1 MRVKRQG
8 KSLPVRMAT
17 FAAVQLAGCKTKYT
31 GKWELLALTSLSEA
45 SAKDSFIP
53 GG

>member
-1 MRVKRQG
+1 MV
-8 KSLPVRMAT
+8 T

-31 GKWELLALTSLSEA
+31 GQWELLALTSLSEA